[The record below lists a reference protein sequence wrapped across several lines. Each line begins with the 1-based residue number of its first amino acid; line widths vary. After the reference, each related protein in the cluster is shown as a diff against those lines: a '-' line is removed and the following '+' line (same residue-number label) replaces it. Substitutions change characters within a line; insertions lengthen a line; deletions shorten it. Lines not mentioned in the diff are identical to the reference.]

1 MKTDDTP
8 LVSVLMPVY
17 NGEKYLKEAIDSIL
31 NQTYTNFEFI
41 IINDGSTDKSEE
53 IILSYT
59 DTRINYISNSANIKL
74 IKTLNVGLNAA
85 TGKYICRMD
94 ADDVSMPNRLEVQV
108 DFMENHPEYV
118 MTGSYVHT
126 IDDMGERQTT
136 IEYYTKDEDLRFALL
151 QYCPF
156 IHPSVIICN
165 DILKKNNYHYLEDYL
180 HAEDYHLWTILAE
193 EGKVANIPLFLLD
206 YRVHNQQISSMHE
219 EFQIKQMKRIQE
231 AHLRRLFPK
240 YSLDILSLIFNKD
253 VLSLITKSDIY
264 LSLIIIKELYAN
276 HFDSA
281 MGRFLVK
288 RWKNL
293 IQVQKAY
300 SIKAIFAI
308 VFSSIT
314 WKSSWKFKELIVL
327 FFKLRLFNFK

>member
-1 MKTDDTP
+1 
-8 LVSVLMPVY
+8 MPVY

-41 IINDGSTDKSEE
+41 IINDGSTDCSEE

-94 ADDVSMPNRLEVQV
+94 ADDISVQNRIEVQV

-118 MTGSYVHT
+118 LAGTYVNT
-126 IDDMGERQTT
+126 INELGQLQKT
-136 IEYYTKDEDLRFALL
+136 IEYYTQDEDLRFAMIH
-151 QYCPF
+151 YCPF
-156 IHPSVIICN
+156 IHPSVILRSDRI
-165 DILKKNNYHYLEDYL
+165 KKNNYHYLEEYI
-180 HAEDYHLWTILAE
+180 HAEDYHLWTILAN
-193 EGKVANIPLFLLD
+193 EGKVANIPLYLLN
-206 YRVHNQQISSMHE
+206 YRVHPEQISSVHE
-219 EFQIKQMKRIQE
+219 QFQRQQMKHIQE
-231 AHLRRLFPK
+231 AYLKWLFPS
-240 YSLDILSLIFNKD
+240 YSLDILSFIFNKD
-253 VLSLITKSDIY
+253 NCTVSIKYDNY
-264 LSLIIIKELYAN
+264 LPFTVIKELYAI

-288 RWKNL
+288 RWKHL
-293 IQVQKAY
+293 IQRKKKY
-300 SIKAIFAI
+300 SIQFMHEIF
-308 VFSSIT
+308 FTKIT

-327 FFKLRLFNFK
+327 FFKMRLFNFK